1 MRKIA
6 IVLLAAALSLS
17 AILNGAYA
25 QYYSNG
31 QSPASLRWKT
41 LGNDSLKMVFPDG
54 FEAQARRTLFY
65 MDTVRSRINYGFRL
79 PPLRTPVMMTTENF
93 YSNGLTMLAP
103 KRIEIGGIPA
113 IDTYSEP
120 WLKQLATHEYR
131 HMVQFG
137 NINRSTVKVF
147 SWLFG
152 QQAPLLASG
161 MVPFWFLEGDAVM
174 AETQMSTFGRALQ
187 PSFTMHYRALGDE
200 ILKSRNPDK
209 WFCGSYRDYVPSH
222 YELGFQLV
230 SYADKKYDEYI
241 GEGITRYTSDY
252 PILIFTTQLALNKYY
267 RTSTKK
273 LFRETFSS
281 LNELWDSL
289 PDEGN
294 SPRIVSPPVK
304 VYTTYSH
311 PVFIGDSTILAVK
324 EDYDRPS
331 RLVEIDVAAGTE
343 RLVCHTG
350 PVSTRLVYR
359 DGLAAWTEYRQSRFW
374 EQKVNSR
381 LCIMEAG
388 SGRYR
393 EIASAGDGIL
403 YPVILDR
410 NNLAF
415 VRYHYDGHYSVD
427 LDSQSHGKVSFDFD
441 GSISLHG
448 LAWDDTTECLYYI
461 ALSDDGMWIGGLDFS
476 GAEGRQFA
484 VTSPSYVTID
494 NLSAADGMLYFNSIF
509 SGKDEAHTIDLATGK
524 QYRISNSRYGSFSP
538 SPSPSG
544 EYISLVTYERDGYK
558 AALQEVEY
566 WEEVEWEPVPRNIV
580 NAPLKPWD
588 VPNIDDVVYTH
599 TEAEKSAGK
608 YPSKRYYKGAH
619 LFNVHS
625 WAPLYYAPD
634 LLMNDQSLDARF
646 GATLISQNLLST
658 AASSLGYGYTLDGHS
673 TVRGRF
679 GYYGWA
685 PKIDVTALWSNRPHR
700 VITASSAL
708 PAQSGTVYRGNTF
721 NLSVMAYLP
730 AMLSTGYVIRS
741 ITPILQYSLNNGELI
756 NVDTGE
762 SGRESIFLASLQ
774 YSAYVRR
781 ARLDL
786 QPRWGYTL
794 RASVAGNPLGGLLSP
809 VWSVYGR
816 IYTPGLFLHH
826 GLTLAA
832 TYQRSGEGP
841 FSPNIVEFQPI
852 GYGQISSDRYF
863 AASANYL
870 LPIVY
875 PDWGLSGVFFLK
887 RIWLKAGITYAR
899 YNTKIPCLDMATG
912 FFGMRD
918 IPHNIYTIG
927 GTVNLDFTP
936 FRMPSQATS
945 TLSVGL
951 YMMRQAKRPIWTVG
965 FSVPL

>member
-1 MRKIA
+1 MRRKFLIT
-6 IVLLAAALSLS
+6 LAATLSLS
-17 AILNGAYA
+17 ASANAVYA

-31 QSPASLRWKT
+31 QSPASLRWRT
-41 LGNDSLKMVFPDG
+41 LGNDSLRMVFPAN

-65 MDTVRSRINYGFRL
+65 MDTVRSHINYGFQL
-79 PPLRTPVMMTTENF
+79 PPLRTPVVLTTENF

-174 AETQMSTFGRALQ
+174 AETQMSAFGRALQ

-200 ILKSRNPDK
+200 ILRHRNPDK

-252 PILIFTTQLALNKYY
+252 PILIFTTQLALGKYY
-267 RTSTKK
+267 NTSTKK

-281 LNELWDSL
+281 LNRLWNSL
-289 PDEGN
+289 PDEVN
-294 SPRIVSPPVK
+294 SPRMVSPHVK
-304 VYTTYSH
+304 IYTTYSY
-311 PVFIGDSTILAVK
+311 PIFVNDSTLLAVK

-331 RLVEIDVAAGTE
+331 RLVEVDIASGTE
-343 RLVCHTG
+343 RTVCHTG
-350 PVSTRLVYR
+350 PVSTRPVYR
-359 DGLAAWTEYRQSRFW
+359 DGIVAWTEYRQSRFW
-374 EQKVNSR
+374 EQKVDSR
-381 LCIMEAG
+381 LCIMKLG
-388 SGRYR
+388 SNRYD
-393 EIASAGDGIL
+393 EVKPAGDGVL
-403 YPVILDR
+403 YPVVVDR
-410 NNLAF
+410 NDIAF
-415 VRYHYDGHYSVD
+415 VRYHYDGHYSID
-427 LDSQSHGKVSFDFD
+427 FDSELRGKVRFDFD
-441 GSISLHG
+441 NSVALHG
-448 LAWDDTTECLYYI
+448 LAWDDTTGYFYYI

-476 GAEGRQFA
+476 GAEGRQFY
-484 VTSPSYVTID
+484 VTAPAYVTID
-494 NLSAADGMLYFNSIF
+494 DLVAAEGMLYFNSVW
-509 SGKDEAHTIDLATGK
+509 SGKDEAHTIDLATGR

-544 EYISLVTYERDGYK
+544 EYVALTTYDRNGYQ
-558 AALQEVEY
+558 AAIQEVEY
-566 WEEVEWEPVPRNIV
+566 WEEVEWTPVPRNTV

-588 VPNIDDVVYTH
+588 VPIIDDVIYTAQDS
-599 TEAEKSAGK
+599 ENSAEKYPAKK
-608 YPSKRYYKGAH
+608 YEKAAH

-646 GATLISQNLLST
+646 GATVISQNILSS
-658 AASSLGYGYTLDGHS
+658 AESSLGYGYTLDGHS

-685 PKIDVTALWSNRPHR
+685 PKIDVTAIWSDRPHA
-700 VITASSAL
+700 VEVSSGAL
-708 PAQSGTVYRGNTF
+708 MSQGSVFYRGNTF
-721 NLSVMAYLP
+721 NLSVRAYLP
-730 AMLSTGYVIRS
+730 AMLSSGYVIRS
-741 ITPILQYSLNNGELI
+741 LTPVLQYTRNNRELI
-756 NVDTGE
+756 NADDGKGE
-762 SGRESIFLASLQ
+762 RVSVFLASLQ
-774 YSAYVRR
+774 YSEYVRR

-794 RASVAGNPLGGLLSP
+794 RASAGGNPFSTMLSP
-809 VWSVYGR
+809 VWSIYGR
-816 IYTPGLFLHH
+816 VYTPGLFLHH

-832 TYQRSGEGP
+832 TYQRSGNKRY
-841 FSPNIVEFQPI
+841 SLNIIEFQPV
-852 GYGQISSDRYF
+852 GYKQISTNRYF
-863 AASANYL
+863 AASADYL
-870 LPIVY
+870 LPVAY

-887 RIWLKAGITYAR
+887 RIWLKAGLTYAR
-899 YNTKIPCLDMATG
+899 YNQKEFYLDMGTG
-912 FFGMRD
+912 LGTRD
-918 IPHNIYTIG
+918 IPHHIYTIG

-945 TLSVGL
+945 TLSLGIYV
-951 YMMRQAKRPIWTVG
+951 MRGDKKPFLTVG